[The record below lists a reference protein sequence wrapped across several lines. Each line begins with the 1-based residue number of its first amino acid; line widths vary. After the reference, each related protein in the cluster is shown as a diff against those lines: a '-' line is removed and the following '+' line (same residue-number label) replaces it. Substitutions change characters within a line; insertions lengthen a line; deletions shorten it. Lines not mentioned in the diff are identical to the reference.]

1 MAKQDEHRFNLRFDE
16 DDENHRR
23 VSAYLNQCGRKKA
36 RYIVKA
42 VLAYWELQDGR
53 IPVVEQPERKQLSET
68 ESAIHKIGEQNKADR
83 LIQVEDVKISW
94 DDRLWYIA
102 NPTDLVRSS
111 GSREKWRIDTY
122 MGLCRRIVSRPDDS
136 RYVFLLYKIT

>member
-68 ESAIHKIGEQNKADR
+68 ESAIHKIGEQKQHKVRKCRHFVNVDPKLEDR
-83 LIQVEDVKISW
+83 ECQKEYKEQIHVFG
-94 DDRLWYIA
+94 
-102 NPTDLVRSS
+102 NTD
-111 GSREKWRIDTY
+111 I
-122 MGLCRRIVSRPDDS
+122 
-136 RYVFLLYKIT
+136 

>member
-42 VLAYWELQDGR
+42 ILAYWELQDGKM
-53 IPVVEQPERKQLSET
+53 PVVEQLEMKHFSEK
-68 ESAIHKIGEQNKADR
+68 ESAVHKRGEQNKADR
-83 LIQVEDVKISW
+83 LIQVEDVK
-94 DDRLWYIA
+94 DRGLDQDEA
-102 NPTDLVRSS
+102 DLMRQNYAMF
-111 GSREKWRIDTY
+111 GD
-122 MGLCRRIVSRPDDS
+122 MQ
-136 RYVFLLYKIT
+136 

>member
-53 IPVVEQPERKQLSET
+53 MPVVEQSEGKHFSET
-68 ESAIHKIGEQNKADR
+68 ESAVHKTGEQNKADR
-83 LIQVEDVKISW
+83 LIQVEDVKDSGL
-94 DDRLWYIA
+94 DRDEA
-102 NPTDLVRSS
+102 DLMLQNYAMF
-111 GSREKWRIDTY
+111 ED
-122 MGLCRRIVSRPDDS
+122 ME
-136 RYVFLLYKIT
+136 

>member
-23 VSAYLNQCGRKKA
+23 VSAYLNQFGRKKE

-83 LIQVEDVKISW
+83 LIQIEDVKDSGL
-94 DDRLWYIA
+94 DREEA
-102 NPTDLVRSS
+102 DLMRQNYAMF
-111 GSREKWRIDTY
+111 ED
-122 MGLCRRIVSRPDDS
+122 ME
-136 RYVFLLYKIT
+136 

>member
-23 VSAYLNQCGRKKA
+23 VSAYLNQCGR
-36 RYIVKA
+36 IKA

-83 LIQVEDVKISW
+83 LIQVEDVKDSVL
-94 DDRLWYIA
+94 DREEA
-102 NPTDLVRSS
+102 DLMRQNYAMF
-111 GSREKWRIDTY
+111 ED
-122 MGLCRRIVSRPDDS
+122 ME
-136 RYVFLLYKIT
+136 

>member
-42 VLAYWELQDGR
+42 VLAYWELQDGKER
-53 IPVVEQPERKQLSET
+53 GIREQKEMQAE
-68 ESAIHKIGEQNKADR
+68 
-83 LIQVEDVKISW
+83 
-94 DDRLWYIA
+94 
-102 NPTDLVRSS
+102 
-111 GSREKWRIDTY
+111 
-122 MGLCRRIVSRPDDS
+122 
-136 RYVFLLYKIT
+136 

>member
-53 IPVVEQPERKQLSET
+53 I
-68 ESAIHKIGEQNKADR
+68 
-83 LIQVEDVKISW
+83 
-94 DDRLWYIA
+94 
-102 NPTDLVRSS
+102 RS
-111 GSREKWRIDTY
+111 
-122 MGLCRRIVSRPDDS
+122 
-136 RYVFLLYKIT
+136 

>member
-36 RYIVKA
+36 RYIVKV

-83 LIQVEDVKISW
+83 LIQVEDVKDSVL
-94 DDRLWYIA
+94 DREEA
-102 NPTDLVRSS
+102 DLMRQNYAMF
-111 GSREKWRIDTY
+111 ED
-122 MGLCRRIVSRPDDS
+122 ME
-136 RYVFLLYKIT
+136 

>member
-53 IPVVEQPERKQLSET
+53 IPVVEGLPIICLAVT
-68 ESAIHKIGEQNKADR
+68 
-83 LIQVEDVKISW
+83 LI
-94 DDRLWYIA
+94 
-102 NPTDLVRSS
+102 SS
-111 GSREKWRIDTY
+111 FVIWMNRAEA
-122 MGLCRRIVSRPDDS
+122 
-136 RYVFLLYKIT
+136 